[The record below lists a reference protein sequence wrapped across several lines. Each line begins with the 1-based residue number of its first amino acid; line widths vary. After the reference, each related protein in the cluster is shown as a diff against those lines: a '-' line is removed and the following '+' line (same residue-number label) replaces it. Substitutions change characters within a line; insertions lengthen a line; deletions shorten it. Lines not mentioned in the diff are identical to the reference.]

1 MSASEKHSGKIQSAS
16 VGTAE
21 AFYVLFRALPKKDRM
36 TVARYILE
44 DDDIRHFY
52 ELPEIPNERT
62 LEAFAEDISAM
73 PLFRSLEELRKDLP
87 D

>member
-1 MSASEKHSGKIQSAS
+1 MSASEKQSGKIQSSS

-36 TVARYILE
+36 AAAQYILE

-52 ELPEIPNERT
+52 GLPEIPNETT
-62 LEAFAEDISAM
+62 LKAFAEERTSM
-73 PLFRSLEELRKDLP
+73 PLFRSLEELLD
-87 D
+87 